1 MPESNPSQMVSGD
14 ARALARR
21 PLNLKLPAS
30 SASVTEARHSLED
43 YARSLG
49 MADVGDLA
57 LAVTEAVG
65 NAVAHAY
72 RSREPGTIEVR
83 CELLVPDTLGVI
95 VIDDGD
101 GMSPHPGS
109 SGLGLG
115 LALMGSLAAGLEIE
129 RHDPHGTTVRMRF
142 PLTG

>member
-1 MPESNPSQMVSGD
+1 MATAS
-14 ARALARR
+14 ARQ
-21 PLNLKLPAS
+21 PLSLKLRATTE
-30 SASVTEARHSLED
+30 SVTEARHSIEE

-49 MADVGDLA
+49 MVHVGDVA
-57 LAVTEAVG
+57 LAVSEAVG

-72 RSREPGTIEVR
+72 RVHEPGTIELR
-83 CELLVPDTLGVI
+83 AELLVPDTLLVA

-101 GMSPHPGS
+101 GMSPNPGS

-115 LALMGSLAAGLEIE
+115 LPLMGSLPMGLEIE

-142 PLTG
+142 SLTG

>member
-1 MPESNPSQMVSGD
+1 MAKGVAAAFN
-14 ARALARR
+14 R
-21 PLNLKLPAS
+21 KLMAS
-30 SASVTEARHSLED
+30 SASVTEARHSIVD

-72 RSREPGTIEVR
+72 RSREPGTIELR
-83 CELLVPDTLGVI
+83 AEPLGPDTLLV
-95 VIDDGD
+95 VVLDDGD
-101 GMSPHPGS
+101 GMSPDPGS
-109 SGLGLG
+109 RGLGLG
-115 LALMGSLAAGLEIE
+115 LALMGWLAWSLEIE